1 MAAAVRTASLA
12 DRDAVLDLW
21 LELIEYHRSIDP
33 DYPNALGIRD
43 HFYALLQVRR
53 PGVLDR
59 KRGAT

>member
-1 MAAAVRTASLA
+1 M
-12 DRDAVLDLW
+12 
-21 LELIEYHRSIDP
+21 RSMCEV
-33 DYPNALGIRD
+33 NALGIRD